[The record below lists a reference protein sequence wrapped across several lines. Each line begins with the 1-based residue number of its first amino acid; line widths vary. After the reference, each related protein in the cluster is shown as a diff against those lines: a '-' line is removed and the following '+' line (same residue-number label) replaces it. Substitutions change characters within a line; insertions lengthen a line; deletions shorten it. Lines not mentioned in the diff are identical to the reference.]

1 MPRIRRARVGAGQV
15 FRLAWL
21 GTRRLRAAWPAFTA
35 SCGVLVKRPDWKE
48 PCTIARQVNADSD
61 KAIRLFFE
69 TFLCRIR
76 SSLPMAPVRACYGL
90 LRAAAAWRAQA
101 WRTIPDAAV

>member
-1 MPRIRRARVGAGQV
+1 
-15 FRLAWL
+15 
-21 GTRRLRAAWPAFTA
+21 
-35 SCGVLVKRPDWKE
+35 VLVKRPDWKE

-69 TFLCRIR
+69 TFFVPNQ

-90 LRAAAAWRAQA
+90 L
-101 WRTIPDAAV
+101 